1 MLHKVGNRTFLPHC
15 GRSRCIYQNTF
26 NRTILKGDAIM
37 RPGRILHPEL
47 AKALATCGHTDI
59 ILVTDAGFPIPKDA
73 NRIDLG
79 YYAGAVDVLDILKML
94 RKEIFVEEVAFATEV
109 KTHHPALYK
118 DLQEIYTG
126 SGAVFKGTTHE
137 VLVEEIAPKAKVV
150 IRSGSLNAW
159 ANFALTCSTDPFAW
173 FTEED
178 VTILP
183 AYVERRRRISENEV
197 PSL

>member
-1 MLHKVGNRTFLPHC
+1 
-15 GRSRCIYQNTF
+15 
-26 NRTILKGDAIM
+26 M

-73 NRIDLG
+73 GQADL
-79 YYAGAVDVLDILKML
+79 LDILRML
-94 RKEIFVEEVAFATEV
+94 RKEIFVEEVAFAPEV

-126 SGAVFKGTTHE
+126 SGAVFKGIPHE
-137 VLVEEIAPKAKVV
+137 ELVAEIAPKAKVI

-159 ANFALTCSTDPFAW
+159 GNIALTCSTDPFAW
-173 FTEED
+173 FTEDD
-178 VTILP
+178 VTILDG
-183 AYVERRRRISENEV
+183 YVEENEV
-197 PSL
+197 PEL

>member
-1 MLHKVGNRTFLPHC
+1 MHLSEHIQSDNSERRCYNETRTYFT
-15 GRSRCIYQNTF
+15 SRTG
-26 NRTILKGDAIM
+26 KG
-37 RPGRILHPEL
+37 
-47 AKALATCGHTDI
+47 ALATCGHTDI

>member
-1 MLHKVGNRTFLPHC
+1 
-15 GRSRCIYQNTF
+15 
-26 NRTILKGDAIM
+26 M

-59 ILVTDAGFPIPKDA
+59 VLVTDAGFPIPKDA

-79 YYAGAVDVLDILKML
+79 YYAGQADVLDILKML
-94 RKEIFVEEVAFATEV
+94 RQEIFVEQVAFAAEV
-109 KTHHPALYK
+109 KTYHPALYQE
-118 DLQEIYTG
+118 LQKIYTG
-126 SGAVFKGTTHE
+126 AGATFKKTTHE
-137 VLVEEIAPKAKVV
+137 DLVENIAPMAKVV

-178 VTILP
+178 ITILP
-183 AYVERRRRISENEV
+183 AYVERRKRIAQNEI
-197 PSL
+197 PML

>member
-1 MLHKVGNRTFLPHC
+1 
-15 GRSRCIYQNTF
+15 
-26 NRTILKGDAIM
+26 M

-137 VLVEEIAPKAKVV
+137 VLV
-150 IRSGSLNAW
+150 
-159 ANFALTCSTDPFAW
+159 
-173 FTEED
+173 
-178 VTILP
+178 
-183 AYVERRRRISENEV
+183 
-197 PSL
+197 

>member
-1 MLHKVGNRTFLPHC
+1 
-15 GRSRCIYQNTF
+15 
-26 NRTILKGDAIM
+26 M
-37 RPGRILHPEL
+37 RPGRILTSRTGKGVSNMRTYRYHP
-47 AKALATCGHTDI
+47 CNGCS
-59 ILVTDAGFPIPKDA
+59 FPIPKDA

-118 DLQEIYTG
+118 NLQEIYTG